1 MFREFLGFMFSY
13 LNKKNRIYIY
23 FFIPLTIISSIF
35 EVVSIGILVPYC
47 TYLIDPN
54 SILNEKSLL
63 SEIFIFFSQRLNIST
78 LTAITIT
85 FLSVTIISSITRTH
99 LIWFKNKTNYIISE
113 RVSQMIFRNILHSDY
128 ESFHKN
134 TPSKY
139 ISILSSK
146 TDTFSLKFVLPIL
159 TLFSN
164 LIYVLIIF
172 LALLFLNWKIT
183 SSFLL
188 FGAFYVSVLFLFRKK
203 LLKYSFNIS
212 NNLTSIIGIVKSYI
226 NGFVETKIYSLEIE
240 ALKSFSKKSNSYRK
254 ALYKNQALSET
265 PRYVFEAILII
276 SGIMLMNYLFS
287 TYGGDYLL
295 TLLPVLITL
304 AFATQKILPSLQQI
318 YGSWSSI
325 IGSKDIVNEVL
336 ELLDNNQPKI
346 SASKPNK
353 INNDLKLV
361 LKNYTLV
368 YGEKTHKP
376 ITTTIVKNEKVA
388 IIGETGS
395 GKTSFFRA
403 ILGLINNFQGEV
415 KWLTNNHE
423 LKFNDVISNSGYVG
437 QFPVFLEKNI
447 YQNITLDFN
456 DVTSTE
462 NENRVLFI
470 LKNLDLQHI
479 FRKRKDLHRILIKDG
494 IQTFSG
500 GELQRLALARIIFLN
515 KPLNFIDEGTSALDE
530 KTEKKVINFLF
541 SELKD
546 SMVFF
551 ITHKTRIIKH
561 TNRLINLNE

>member
-1 MFREFLGFMFSY
+1 M
-13 LNKKNRIYIY
+13 
-23 FFIPLTIISSIF
+23 
-35 EVVSIGILVPYC
+35 
-47 TYLIDPN
+47 
-54 SILNEKSLL
+54 
-63 SEIFIFFSQRLNIST
+63 
-78 LTAITIT
+78 
-85 FLSVTIISSITRTH
+85 
-99 LIWFKNKTNYIISE
+99 
-113 RVSQMIFRNILHSDY
+113 
-128 ESFHKN
+128 
-134 TPSKY
+134 
-139 ISILSSK
+139 
-146 TDTFSLKFVLPIL
+146 
-159 TLFSN
+159 
-164 LIYVLIIF
+164 
-172 LALLFLNWKIT
+172 FLNWKIT

-395 GKTSFFRA
+395 G
-403 ILGLINNFQGEV
+403 
-415 KWLTNNHE
+415 
-423 LKFNDVISNSGYVG
+423 NS
-437 QFPVFLEKNI
+437 
-447 YQNITLDFN
+447 
-456 DVTSTE
+456 
-462 NENRVLFI
+462 
-470 LKNLDLQHI
+470 
-479 FRKRKDLHRILIKDG
+479 
-494 IQTFSG
+494 
-500 GELQRLALARIIFLN
+500 
-515 KPLNFIDEGTSALDE
+515 
-530 KTEKKVINFLF
+530 F
-541 SELKD
+541 SEQ
-546 SMVFF
+546 F
-551 ITHKTRIIKH
+551 
-561 TNRLINLNE
+561 